1 MDPEGWQTGIVGF
14 WSHLGDPEVL
24 QHKILLGLT
33 ALFGLGEWR
42 LRNGGRPGAPWA
54 YVLPVVSIASGIVL
68 ISHTHLVGDAHAA
81 FFMEVSHL
89 AMGLMSLVIGWA
101 RWLELRLPDP
111 ERRMAGRVWGP
122 ALAMFGVL
130 LVLYRES

>member
-1 MDPEGWQTGIVGF
+1 
-14 WSHLGDPEVL
+14 
-24 QHKILLGLT
+24 
-33 ALFGLGEWR
+33 
-42 LRNGGRPGAPWA
+42 
-54 YVLPVVSIASGIVL
+54 VLPVVCIASGIVL

-111 ERRMAGRVWGP
+111 EPPHTRAGLGASARDVRGAAGP
-122 ALAMFGVL
+122 LSRDLTDHDRLGYTTFGSRGVGP
-130 LVLYRES
+130 SAP

>member
-1 MDPEGWQTGIVGF
+1 
-14 WSHLGDPEVL
+14 
-24 QHKILLGLT
+24 
-33 ALFGLGEWR
+33 
-42 LRNGGRPGAPWA
+42 
-54 YVLPVVSIASGIVL
+54 VLPVVSTASGIVL
-68 ISHTHLVGDAHAA
+68 ISHTHLVGDVHAA

-89 AMGLMSLVIGWA
+89 AMGLISLVIGWA

-111 ERRMAGRVWGP
+111 ERRMPGRVWGP